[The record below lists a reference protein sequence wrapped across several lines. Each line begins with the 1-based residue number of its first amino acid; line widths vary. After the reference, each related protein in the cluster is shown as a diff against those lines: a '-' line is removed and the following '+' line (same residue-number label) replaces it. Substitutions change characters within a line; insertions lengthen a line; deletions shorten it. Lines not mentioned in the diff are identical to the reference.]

1 MSELIKSNPSL
12 VALSHNTIAVPRQLI
27 TFIIMNFSYP
37 INTTILHQDDNSWLE
52 HYHDERH
59 HVWLPQPSIHA
70 LSPPPLHYDMGRLSS
85 TTCAHDDNDDKYAEE
100 HDNNFAKSPPGR
112 HDNDGVCIPRTIT
125 IPSVPVTP
133 ENIRATA
140 DVHQETVSTHD
151 HDDCSSVGME
161 TVLSGKRRRRK
172 QHCREEQKKDDVP
185 TVNVNPKFKHMKQL
199 KGSAT
204 VRYHNQFYWDGSL
217 SYLDGMPEHE
227 SLMSEKKDDEMS
239 IGTFDV
245 SHCVSTAI
253 GKCFEDD
260 STVVS
265 SGSSSSDDSDGDFVV
280 IAQGYAPM
288 PASSRPKAPL
298 KQVFG
303 RTKFT
308 RHLPNN
314 FCKK

>member
-1 MSELIKSNPSL
+1 
-12 VALSHNTIAVPRQLI
+12 
-27 TFIIMNFSYP
+27 
-37 INTTILHQDDNSWLE
+37 
-52 HYHDERH
+52 
-59 HVWLPQPSIHA
+59 
-70 LSPPPLHYDMGRLSS
+70 MGRLSF
-85 TTCAHDDNDDKYAEE
+85 TTCAHDDNDDKYTEE
-100 HDNNFAKSPPGR
+100 HDNDFAKSAPGR
-112 HDNDGVCIPRTIT
+112 HDDDDDVCIPRTIT

-161 TVLSGKRRRRK
+161 TVVSGKRRRRK
-172 QHCREEQKKDDVP
+172 RCREEQEDEVS
-185 TVNVNPKFKHMKQL
+185 TVNVNPKFKRMKQH

-204 VRYHNQFYWDGSL
+204 IRYHNEFYWDGSL
-217 SYLDGMPEHE
+217 SYLDGMAEHE

-245 SHCVSTAI
+245 SHCVSAAI
-253 GKCFEDD
+253 GKYFEDD

-288 PASSRPKAPL
+288 PASSRPKAPPL

-308 RHLPNN
+308 RHLPRNL
-314 FCKK
+314 CKK